1 MVKFKNI
8 LIKFSLLFGIL
19 ALVSIV
25 IGVYQYS
32 SYGFELSDETFY
44 LYHSNYYNPNKFITS
59 NFGLLN
65 RAVCFGNPTLINL
78 RYAKLIYQLI
88 AVLFFVWSLLKY
100 LKYKSIVVNKTSEI
114 LVYIIIIITSFGHYD
129 YLPMT
134 LSYNS
139 WSLILMLLVF
149 SLLFIELTKKT
160 LISSVITSLLM
171 GVLCFCLFITKFPN
185 SIIVMGL
192 YAFFNLFYIKKD
204 ILVKIIGFIVG
215 LFITFFLI
223 LKNTHNLFA
232 LIENYRITIFDIKH
246 AESNLYFKQIYKI
259 LIVCSEHKIYTFL
272 FMMTLLII
280 LITGY
285 YLMKKIKNNTS
296 PRKYIYCYSLLIAEL
311 LFSLLFIKG
320 NGYKTYNDF
329 ISVFI
334 FIVNPYLF
342 VYLFKYNNETILL
355 FFKNELNVVILTLL
369 ITPVLLMLGTNNAFY
384 YSISP
389 TMVFAF
395 SSSLIYLLKLNK
407 NCVDYL
413 SVYNITVCLFILTIL
428 YFGGIK
434 KPYRQTDLNDKN
446 YPLTFSPL
454 LKGISE
460 SKNAFI
466 DYSSV
471 NYILNNLN
479 KEHMPFLTFFE
490 FYGFTV
496 INSNSI
502 FTDLPLSSQERSLEY
517 DDYMLKRSDIVIS
530 KPLLLIPESVT
541 KNSKFIQLFKNNNI
555 YLNHDYKLIYSYKF
569 KSIDETI
576 NFYKS
581 ITKYK

>member
-1 MVKFKNI
+1 MVEFKNI
-8 LIKFSLLFGIL
+8 FIKLSLLFGIL
-19 ALVSIV
+19 ATVSI
-25 IGVYQYS
+25 IFGVFHYAHF
-32 SYGFELSDETFY
+32 GFELSDETFY

-65 RAVCFGNPTLINL
+65 KIVCFGNPTLINL

-88 AVLFFVWSLLKY
+88 SVLLFVWSLLKY
-100 LKYKSIVVNKTSEI
+100 LKHKSIVLTKTTNIFVYTII
-114 LVYIIIIITSFGHYD
+114 LATSFGHYD

-149 SLLFIELTKKT
+149 SLIFIELLRKKT
-160 LISSVITSLLM
+160 ISSVITSFLM
-171 GVLCFCLFITKFPN
+171 GILCFCLFITKFPN
-185 SIIVMGL
+185 SIIVVGI

-204 ILVKIIGFIVG
+204 ILVKIMGFVIG
-215 LFITFFLI
+215 LFIAFFLI

-259 LIVCSEHKIYTFL
+259 LIVCTEHKVYSFFFISV
-272 FMMTLLII
+272 LLIM
-280 LITGY
+280 LLAGCF
-285 YLMKKIKNNTS
+285 LMKKVKSNTS
-296 PRKYIYCYSLLIAEL
+296 PRKYIYCYVLLISEL
-311 LFSLLFIKG
+311 LLSIIFVKG

-329 ISVFI
+329 ISVSI
-334 FIVNPYLF
+334 LIINPYLF
-342 VYLFKYNNETILL
+342 IYLYKYDYVTSLS
-355 FFKNELNVVILTLL
+355 FFKNELNIIILTLL

-395 SSSLIYLLKLNK
+395 SSSLIYLLKSNK
-407 NCVDYL
+407 NHEHYL
-413 SVYNITVCLFILTIL
+413 SGYNMVLCLFILTIL
-428 YFGGIK
+428 YFGAVK
-434 KPYRQTDLNDKN
+434 KPYRQTNLNDKT
-446 YPLTFSPL
+446 YPLSFNPL

-460 SKNAFI
+460 SRDAFV

-479 KEHMPFLTFFE
+479 KKHNPFLTFFE

-496 INSNSI
+496 INNNSI
-502 FTDLPLSSQERSLEY
+502 STDLPLSSQERSLEY
-517 DDYMLKRSDIVIS
+517 DDYMLKRSDIIIN
-530 KPLLLIPESVT
+530 KPLLLIPESVI
-541 KNSKFIQLFKNNNI
+541 KNYKFIQLFQNNNI
-555 YLNHDYKLIYSYKF
+555 YLNQNYKLIYRYKF

-576 NFYKS
+576 NFYKN
-581 ITKYK
+581 ITK